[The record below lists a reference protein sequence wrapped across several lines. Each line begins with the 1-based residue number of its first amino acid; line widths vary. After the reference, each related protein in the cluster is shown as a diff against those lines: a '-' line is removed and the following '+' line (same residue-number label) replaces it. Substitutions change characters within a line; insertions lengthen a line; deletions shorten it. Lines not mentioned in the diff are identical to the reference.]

1 MMKQGKQYL
10 ALLLLGAMFLSAC
23 GGADDKETDTAET
36 VTAEG
41 GVTTETGIIPDI
53 PDVTFDGEEFRIMY
67 RYGSHAYNIE
77 DIWVEGMNGEII
89 NDTVYERNNTVEN
102 KFGIKIVPLPE
113 VSPVE
118 KLKIGVAAGDDF
130 CELLADRKYE
140 LMPWVIEGYTMNLND
155 LQYIDFTKP
164 WWDLNAVEQMSIGDR
179 SCIMVGD
186 FNLSAT
192 CGATF
197 MWFNKQILQD
207 FGLEMPYDLARSGTW
222 TIDKMIT
229 MVNTV
234 AGDLNGDQKM
244 TAGDR
249 FGFLSQTPLRMTTGF
264 GIQLTERDEDNIP
277 YLAPMNDRLAEAMDI
292 VSALMNDKDHTISYE
307 EMAKGQDT
315 SAYPH
320 IYAFGRSKFAENQIL
335 FVECSIGFADELRE
349 MKTAYGILPM
359 PKMDEQQERYYHIVD
374 EYATGWVIP
383 TTSSKTEMTDI
394 VLEYMS
400 YASAPLVEAVY
411 ETTLKGKRLDSPND
425 AEMLD
430 LVRQTT
436 WYEITFVLETGI
448 RSMLE
453 NAVNSGNIASE
464 YEKQSKKISQKLE
477 DYCMSEQ

>member
-10 ALLLLGAMFLSAC
+10 ALLLLGAMLLSAC
-23 GGADDKETDTAET
+23 GGADDKETDTVES

-53 PDVTFDGEEFRIMY
+53 PDVTFENEEFRIMY

-89 NDTVYERNNTVEN
+89 NDTVYERNNTVED

-113 VSPVE
+113 ESPVE

-155 LQYIDFTKP
+155 LQYIDFSKP
-164 WWDLNAVEQMSIGDR
+164 WWDVNAVEQMSIGDR
-179 SCIMVGD
+179 SCIMIGD
-186 FNLSAT
+186 FNLSST

-197 MWFNKQILQD
+197 IWFNKQILQD

-234 AGDLNGDQKM
+234 AADLNGDQKM

-249 FGFLSQTPLRMTTGF
+249 FGFLSQVPYRMTTGF
-264 GIQLTERDEDNIP
+264 GVQLTERDEDNIP
-277 YLAPMNDRLAEAMDI
+277 YLAPMNDRLAEAMNI
-292 VSALMNDKDHTISYE
+292 VSSLMNDQEHTISYE

-335 FVECSIGFADELRE
+335 FVECSIGFANELRE

-383 TTSSKTEMTDI
+383 TTSSRTEMTDI
-394 VLEYMS
+394 VLEYMA
-400 YASAPLVEAVY
+400 YASSPLVEAVY
-411 ETTLKGKRLDSPND
+411 ETTLKGKRLDSPDD

-453 NAVNSGNIASE
+453 SAVKSGNIASE
-464 YEKQSKKISQKLE
+464 YEKQSKKISKKLE
-477 DYCMSEQ
+477 DYCSSEP